1 MKPIKI
7 AVMAI
12 IAASALV
19 MFAASSNS
27 TEDDTVA
34 VQLDEN
40 RYQIEKTGD
49 KFVRMDR
56 KTGAVSVCA
65 LEGDNLICR
74 LGADERAAYEES
86 LDDMNTRL
94 KELEARLARL
104 EAGGAKLP
112 VPKVPLNKDKPQ
124 EQGEEPDLLAKDLD
138 RAMEFAREAMSRFMD
153 VIQDLKEEYS
163 KQEQPKT

>member
-7 AVMAI
+7 AAMAI
-12 IAASALV
+12 IAASALAL
-19 MFAASSNS
+19 FAVSSGS
-27 TEDDTVA
+27 TEGDA
-34 VQLDEN
+34 AAAQMGEN

-65 LEGDNLICR
+65 LSGDNLICR

-86 LDDMNTRL
+86 LDEMNTRL
-94 KELEARLARL
+94 EKLEARLAKL
-104 EAGGAKLP
+104 EADGTKLP
-112 VPKVPLNKDKPQ
+112 VPKVPLNKDKSG
-124 EQGEEPDLLAKDLD
+124 EQNENPDLLAKDLD
-138 RAMEFAREAMSRFMD
+138 RAMEFAREAMNRFMD